1 MKNYINKFIEHKK
14 LQNLSKKTIAAYSI
28 DLNQLNQYHTDSNTT
43 INQCLCEYI
52 QVLVQ
57 TDRYKSSSKKRKLI
71 TIKMFWQFLKRYHI
85 IELDELPQVDIR
97 KEKKLPK
104 TLSSLELEQLITT
117 VDNHVPSTSKKR
129 RDHTRDTAILEIMIN
144 LGLRISEVS
153 NIDITDY
160 NEGHLVIHGK
170 NNKERLL
177 FLTSHLSK
185 RIIQDYLIIRT
196 EYNPLI
202 SEKSLFL
209 NKYGQRLSIFG
220 ISNIYK
226 KFKNM
231 AKINLL
237 STPHYLRHS
246 FATQLLN
253 NGANLR
259 DIQELLGHSNI
270 STTEIY
276 TSVSS
281 TRKEIVLSRYGFRSN
296 IQNIKN

>member
-14 LQNLSKKTIAAYSI
+14 LQNLSNKTITAYSL
-28 DLNQLNQYHTDSNTT
+28 DLNQLNEYHTNSNTT
-43 INQCLCEYI
+43 INQCLCAYV

-57 TDRYKSSSKKRKLI
+57 SDKYKSSSKKRKLI
-71 TIKMFWQFLKRYHI
+71 TIKMFWQFLKKYDV
-85 IELDELPQVDIR
+85 IELNELPQVHIR

-104 TLSSLELEQLITT
+104 TLSILELEKLVAT
-117 VDNHVPSTSKKR
+117 VDTHVPSTSKKR
-129 RDHTRDTAILEIMIN
+129 RDHFRDTAILEIMIN

-153 NIDITDY
+153 NIDIADY
-160 NEGHLVIHGK
+160 NDGHLVIHGK

-177 FLTSHLSK
+177 FLTSLLSK
-185 RIIQDYLIIRT
+185 KIIQDYLIIRT
-196 EYNPLI
+196 EYNPQI

-220 ISNIYK
+220 ISDIYK
-226 KFKNM
+226 KFKIM
-231 AKINLL
+231 ANINSL

-281 TRKEIVLSRYGFRSN
+281 TRKETVLSRYGFRSN
-296 IQNIKN
+296 IQNTPK